1 MKEGDSIVNGNDYFP
16 WCGYRCPV
24 IYRLIIQTDE
34 ISRHKY
40 KRKGNSQHDR

>member
-24 IYRLIIQTDE
+24 IYRLFIQAVK
-34 ISRHKY
+34 IPRYQH
-40 KRKGNSQHDR
+40 KRKGNS